1 MFADDGGGV
10 DGPNLRLATFGNR
23 ENAARRRR
31 TGSHAASRTTSPS
44 TRVDIDSGAI
54 LHALRFTAPYTARSY
69 IYPARHQAGCTASNC
84 LAPMGLRIRLKP
96 SVDISGY
103 PLEDRVILTALK
115 RYGML
120 LADNGSA
127 MYLTGAP
134 DSRWNDDNLHLLQQL
149 HGSDFEAV
157 ETSGLVNG

>member
-1 MFADDGGGV
+1 M
-10 DGPNLRLATFGNR
+10 LW
-23 ENAARRRR
+23 R
-31 TGSHAASRTTSPS
+31 T
-44 TRVDIDSGAI
+44 
-54 LHALRFTAPYTARSY
+54 PYTARSY

-84 LAPMGLRIRLKP
+84 LAPMGLRIRLKA

-103 PLEDRVILTALK
+103 PLEDRIILTALK
-115 RYGML
+115 HYGML

-134 DSRWNDDNLHLLQQL
+134 DARWNDDNLHLLQQL

-157 ETSGLVNG
+157 DTSGLVNG